1 MSEVVEQRRFTR
13 EEICKAFNVPSELVA
28 VTGNAKVKKAGT
40 KRQQR
45 RRERLKEQG
54 IKEVTAKLGPG
65 LLALLDESR
74 AIRGGVD
81 GPYDVEEYIAAL
93 VREDAAR
100 LKGQIADAQRYPCG
114 QCGKTLPAGCGGAFK
129 GELACLHTPA
139 AWKLRIPTVDA

>member
-1 MSEVVEQRRFTR
+1 MKSDKSPEETR
-13 EEICKAFNVPSELVA
+13 KAAA
-28 VTGNAKVKKAGT
+28 VTGNANDKKAGT

-45 RRERLKEQG
+45 RRERLKDQD
-54 IKEVTAKLGPG
+54 IKEVTAKLGP
-65 LLALLDESR
+65 AERAMLDESR
-74 AIRGGVD
+74 TIRGGIE

-100 LKGQIADAQRYPCG
+100 LKGQIADAQRYPCN

-139 AWKLRIPTVDA
+139 AWRLRIPTVDV